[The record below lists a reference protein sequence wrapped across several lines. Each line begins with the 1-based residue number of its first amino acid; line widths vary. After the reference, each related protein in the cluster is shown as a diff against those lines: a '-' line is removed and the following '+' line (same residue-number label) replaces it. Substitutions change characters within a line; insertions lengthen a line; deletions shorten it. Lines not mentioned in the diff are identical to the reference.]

1 MSTPGTPQTIHAAV
15 EEVLD
20 QLRGAW
26 RFRRVALLVA
36 WCTAL
41 VLWTVILLIPSTYQS
56 YAKVFVDTRTTLS
69 EATQGL
75 SLGNNIDSQIQSVRD
90 AILGGP
96 ELSKVASETDL
107 LVGAVTPAQQ
117 QQVLDRLRQNIDIDG
132 DLEPGGSMA
141 LFTITYKDRDRA
153 RSLQVVD
160 RLLNTFVEGS
170 LGGKQQGSE
179 EAEDFLTTQIADYG
193 RRLSASEQRLA
204 DFKKRNVGLL
214 PGEQGTGDYF
224 ARLQGETEAL
234 SLARRNLDL
243 ALRKRDALALELRT
257 GQQFTAGSS
266 SPTAAPQD
274 SAVLDTEGDIARA
287 QQRLNQLLL
296 KFTDQYPDVIALRQA
311 IKTLQAR
318 EQQQIAA
325 AKHGDLG
332 AANQLHLAAN
342 PVYQRIQERYDQ
354 AQVDI
359 ATLQEGIVDQEKDI
373 DRLHG
378 LVNTA
383 PEVQAEYAQLT
394 RDYDVTKTQ
403 YNALLGRLDSARLGQ
418 EAAST
423 GIVKFQVIDPPTS
436 QFKPVSPPRPL
447 LIIAS
452 LLFALAAGLGTGYV
466 LHLLQPVFVSAR
478 QLAAASG
485 LTVLGS
491 VSLACAEG
499 LRERQHKVRLLYA
512 WGVAGLLVV
521 AVGLVA
527 VQGHLSVLIGEIR
540 V

>member
-26 RFRRVALLVA
+26 RFRKVALLVA

-107 LVGAVTPAQQ
+107 LVGAVTGAQQ

-132 DLEPGGSMA
+132 NLEPGGSMA

-153 RSLQVVD
+153 RSLKVVD

-179 EAEDFLTTQIADYG
+179 EAEDFLTAQIADYG

-204 DFKKRNVGLL
+204 DFKKKNVGLL

-224 ARLQGETEAL
+224 ARLQADTEAL

-243 ALRKRDALALELRT
+243 ALRKRDALQQELHT

-266 SPTAAPQD
+266 STAAPQD

-318 EQQQIAA
+318 EKEEIAA
-325 AKHGDLG
+325 AKRGDLG
-332 AANQLHLAAN
+332 AANELHLAAN

-354 AQVDI
+354 AQVDV
-359 ATLQEGIVDQEKDI
+359 ATMQETIVDQEKDI
-373 DRLHG
+373 GSLRG

-418 EAAST
+418 QAAST

-521 AVGLVA
+521 AIGLVT
-527 VQGHLSVLIGEIR
+527 VQGRLSNLLGAMR